1 MSRFFLIISLWLLL
15 CSCNKEKAIN
25 NGFKL
30 QKVDTADHYFQSY
43 GLAGDGITD
52 DTQALQKLVNDSS
65 TIYLKAGKYLIS
77 ETIVLPHGLR
87 FTGQEGTAI
96 IASREMGG
104 TLLQNGRFLFANE
117 SNDILIRNVRFR
129 SSDRRFEFSEW
140 NNACIF
146 ILNSRNVNIDNCFF
160 DFELPYSS
168 TGMEAVWVSGPK
180 SKQNIIRNNNVHT
193 LGIKYA
199 ENAADSTLV
208 EHNVLTNAYSNAITA
223 NGNNAGD
230 EVEGCK
236 VLKNTIENAGRMGIE
251 DWGNTNGTV
260 IEGNKLSGT
269 GVDPAQEHDG
279 IGISAVGVNVN
290 VLNNEVT
297 NSRLYAI
304 EARGNYGVQVTGN
317 KLLNN
322 PLSTGI
328 ILNFTFDAPKTNLA
342 AAKVSN
348 NEMQNCE
355 KGVHIF
361 GDYQA
366 DVSIQSNVFRD
377 VIAKAISLESGS
389 SNYKIQVV
397 DNKFSFSGKANVDR
411 YAFFSYTRYEPG
423 VASQI
428 VYATD
433 NSIEYASTASG
444 GAGIDFGFVIRTD
457 RATINNLVVKGNNN
471 RNAGN
476 IPIFAIT
483 TLGAKPDQ
491 CVITNNHIYGSAV
504 ELGGFTNSVQ
514 KDNTVVN

>member
-15 CSCNKEKAIN
+15 CSCNKEKVIN
-25 NGFKL
+25 NGFKF
-30 QKVDTADHYFQSY
+30 QKVDTSDNYFQSY

-52 DTQALQKLVNDSS
+52 DTEALQKLVNDSA
-65 TIYLKAGKYLIS
+65 TIYLKAGNYLIS
-77 ETIVLPHGLR
+77 QTIVLRNGLK
-87 FTGQEGTAI
+87 FIGQEGTTI
-96 IASREMGG
+96 IAGRNMQG

-117 SNDILIRNVRFR
+117 SNNILISNVRFR

-146 ILNSRNVNIDNCFF
+146 VLNSTNVTVDSCFF
-160 DFELPYSS
+160 DFELSYSS
-168 TGMEAVWVSGPK
+168 IGMEAVWISGSK
-180 SKQNIIRNNNVHT
+180 SKQNIIKNNKVHT

-199 ENAADSTLV
+199 ENGADFTLV
-208 EHNVLTNAYSNAITA
+208 ENNVLTNAYSNAITA

-230 EVEGCK
+230 EIEGCK
-236 VLKNTIENAGRMGIE
+236 VIKNTILNAGRMGIE

-260 IEGNKLSGT
+260 IEGNKLTGT

-322 PLSTGI
+322 PLSTAI
-328 ILNFTFDAPKTNLA
+328 ILNFTFDAPKANLA
-342 AAKVSN
+342 AAKVSE
-348 NEMQNCE
+348 NEMENCE

-366 DVSIQSNVFRD
+366 EVSIELNVFRD

-389 SNYKIQVV
+389 STYKIQVLN
-397 DNKFSFSGKANVDR
+397 NKFLFTVKANSDR
-411 YAFFSYTRYEPG
+411 YAFFSYTHYEPG
-423 VASQI
+423 AANQI
-428 VYATD
+428 VYASD
-433 NSIEYASTASG
+433 NSIEYAGTASG

-476 IPIFAIT
+476 IPVLAIT
-483 TLGAKPDQ
+483 TLGARPNQ

-504 ELGGFTNSVQ
+504 ELNGFTNSVQ